1 MKIKRLCSCMLLA
14 LLATSANAQK
24 ITPGLWEHTVT
35 MKSRGGEMEAAMAQ
49 MQEQLARM
57 TPEQRKQMEAMMG
70 GQGMGMMAGKP
81 TTVRTCITAEQ
92 AARDEMAPPDKQ
104 CTQVSKERSGKTL
117 RIKFACEGERKGTA
131 EGEFTMDSDKAHH
144 GRLVMETVAQ
154 GRPQRV
160 EMEQSGRWVS
170 ADCGDIKPRTR

>member
-1 MKIKRLCSCMLLA
+1 MKIQRLCSCLLLA

-104 CTQVSKERSGKTL
+104 CTLVSKERSGKTL
-117 RIKFACEGERKGTA
+117 RVKFACEGERKGTA

-144 GRLVMETVAQ
+144 GRLVMEMVARGQ
-154 GRPQRV
+154 PQRV

-170 ADCGDIKPRTR
+170 ADCGDIKPRTK

>member
-1 MKIKRLCSCMLLA
+1 MKIERLCSCMLLA

-24 ITPGLWEHTVT
+24 ITPGLWEHSVT

-92 AARDEMAPPDKQ
+92 AARDEIAPPD
-104 CTQVSKERSGKTL
+104 
-117 RIKFACEGERKGTA
+117 
-131 EGEFTMDSDKAHH
+131 
-144 GRLVMETVAQ
+144 
-154 GRPQRV
+154 
-160 EMEQSGRWVS
+160 
-170 ADCGDIKPRTR
+170 